1 MRWPWSRNKKVE
13 ALAQHLPNDSLR
25 DPVREVAPSSNPDA
39 TLRSDGNEG
48 GTPPAHHHSDAS
60 LAVKDSSTMPEAVT
74 SETNETRASD
84 TDPSEAT
91 PSEIQAS
98 GASSGVEQA
107 VVEMI
112 KTVYDPEIPV
122 DIYELGLIYE
132 VDLRPE
138 NSVYIKMT
146 LTSPMCPVAETLPP
160 EVEEK
165 VRMVEG
171 VADVELELVWDPP
184 WNPDMMSE
192 AAKLELNM

>member
-1 MRWPWSRNKKVE
+1 MRWPWSRNTE
-13 ALAQHLPNDSLR
+13 AEAR
-25 DPVREVAPSSNPDA
+25 TEDPVRE
-39 TLRSDGNEG
+39 
-48 GTPPAHHHSDAS
+48 AHHARPTP
-60 LAVKDSSTMPEAVT
+60 AVKDSPTMSESVTPE
-74 SETNETRASD
+74 SNETTAAE
-84 TDPSEAT
+84 TQPPCAPSK
-91 PSEIQAS
+91 
-98 GASSGVEQA
+98 VEQA

-132 VDLRPE
+132 VDVRPE
-138 NSVYIKMT
+138 SSVYIKMT

-171 VADVELELVWDPP
+171 VADVTLELVWDPP
-184 WNPDMMSE
+184 WHPDMMSE